1 MVAYIFRLGSGREVS
16 VPRTG
21 STIVNDGTQW
31 RISYIDGDGQAGVVI
46 FNKDEVV
53 HLEVTED

>member
-1 MVAYIFRLGSGREVS
+1 MAYVFRLGSGREVS

-31 RISYIDGDGQAGVVI
+31 RINTVNEKGEAGVII
-46 FNKDEVV
+46 FNKNEVV
-53 HLEVTED
+53 HLEVTDI